1 MQSGVGSQHARALL
15 LAPPALSKNPYAILF
30 QAMSERED
38 AVRARPLPERGTAS
52 SASSSVSEPFRL
64 TTRDP
69 DSSEVQRAAAAALT
83 LAEPVS
89 CAVLQG
95 VQPTVG
101 LVTTL
106 VAAAEAAIEK
116 TASSSQPEQV
126 QKMNLNQKVGRVC
139 AVLTG
144 VVGELQ
150 QPGALELLGKRA
162 KKVVVDSSKKLK
174 LLQLQLKSD
183 LHHAKSVKGGAAA
196 VAAKHAACKELHA
209 AACEELRSKSTGCLA
224 VSSSPA
230 PAAAQAGASSSRHP
244 LVPTMTRSDSEA
256 AATLLHASG
265 RAWSCSKCAML
276 HEEALEARRAADA
289 AADAKRLAEEAQAR
303 MWASKEEAR
312 RMAEEQLS
320 ALEAEHAAAL
330 EMAQERFGVALLKE
344 RNLRKEAQKEAETRR
359 RDLIL
364 EEARRAQVCRG
375 TWETVQARDSTGASL
390 AKAEAEMQRVL
401 ERESAGQARQMQ
413 REQELRGRLQ
423 ALEDERQRLQ
433 QEHKLDRKAL
443 RDAHLAAMKEAQA
456 TARQQKE
463 QLVLAHREAAAA
475 AALELRQA
483 QHQTRAAQTRLG
495 CIEAE
500 ATAAE
505 RALHGWVFSVTA
517 LV

>member
-52 SASSSVSEPFRL
+52 SASSSASEPFRL

-116 TASSSQPEQV
+116 TASSSQLEQV

-144 VVGELQ
+144 VAGELQ

-162 KKVVVDSSKKLK
+162 KKVVVDNSKKLK

-209 AACEELRSKSTGCLA
+209 AACEELRSKSTGA
-224 VSSSPA
+224 WRSP
-230 PAAAQAGASSSRHP
+230 R
-244 LVPTMTRSDSEA
+244 
-256 AATLLHASG
+256 
-265 RAWSCSKCAML
+265 
-276 HEEALEARRAADA
+276 
-289 AADAKRLAEEAQAR
+289 
-303 MWASKEEAR
+303 
-312 RMAEEQLS
+312 
-320 ALEAEHAAAL
+320 
-330 EMAQERFGVALLKE
+330 
-344 RNLRKEAQKEAETRR
+344 
-359 RDLIL
+359 
-364 EEARRAQVCRG
+364 
-375 TWETVQARDSTGASL
+375 
-390 AKAEAEMQRVL
+390 
-401 ERESAGQARQMQ
+401 
-413 REQELRGRLQ
+413 
-423 ALEDERQRLQ
+423 RQRL
-433 QEHKLDRKAL
+433 
-443 RDAHLAAMKEAQA
+443 
-456 TARQQKE
+456 
-463 QLVLAHREAAAA
+463 
-475 AALELRQA
+475 
-483 QHQTRAAQTRLG
+483 HQPA
-495 CIEAE
+495 
-500 ATAAE
+500 
-505 RALHGWVFSVTA
+505 SK
-517 LV
+517 